1 MYVSLILNVSLIL
14 ALTALYN
21 LIIRIITLEKKIGY
35 LLQGLVFGLSA
46 VAAMSVA
53 YNYGSGVIYDGRSII
68 LSLCGLYAGS
78 IPTIIASLISL
89 IYRFHIGG
97 NGLWA
102 GVATIIFCSATG
114 LLFRRKYIKKINALN
129 KLELLTFGFIAHLV
143 MLGCQL
149 LIEPWPAGL
158 QIISRIYLPILLT
171 FPLATMLTGLL
182 IQQENLRLQTELKL
196 KESEE
201 KYRVL
206 FDHAGQMIIVA
217 QDGLFRLVNKKCL
230 EYGYTEEE
238 LIGQPF
244 LDFIHPEDRKMV
256 AERHLNRITG
266 KDFGATY
273 EFRFLTKEGKTRWVG
288 ITAVHIEWEGRHAT
302 LNYVTD
308 ITDRIKAQQEREE
321 LLKVI
326 ENSQNEIYI
335 FDPNSLKFTYAN
347 QAALKNTG
355 YSPSEMLNLT
365 PLDLKPELDQT
376 NFRTILQPLLSGIKA
391 KQVFETYHRRKDGST
406 YPVEAHLQ
414 LVETSG
420 KKSCLAIILDISEK
434 RQAEKNLE
442 KVLYG
447 IIRAAARTIEA
458 RDPYTAGHQEKVAQ
472 LAEAIG
478 QEMNL
483 DDFRLRGLKLASM
496 IHDLGKI
503 AIPPEILNKPG
514 RLTEIEMELIK
525 THPTVGYEILKDIEF
540 PWPIAEIV
548 YQHHEKMDGSGYPRG
563 LKGEEILME
572 ARIICVADV
581 VEAISSHRPYRPS
594 LGLDKALEE
603 IKNNAGKLYDELV
616 VRHCVELIEKK
627 GFKFKEPLGS

>member
-1 MYVSLILNVSLIL
+1 MYISLILNVSLIL

-21 LIIRIITLEKKIGY
+21 LVLRIATLEKKTGY
-35 LLQGLVFGLSA
+35 LLQGLVFGLLA

-53 YNYGSGVIYDGRSII
+53 YNYSSGVIYDGRSII
-68 LSLCGLYAGS
+68 LSLSGLYAGS

-89 IYRFHIGG
+89 LYRYHLGG
-97 NGLWA
+97 NGVWA
-102 GVATIIFCSATG
+102 GLATIVLCSATG
-114 LLFRRKYIKKINALN
+114 LLFRRKFIKKINTLN
-129 KLELLTFGFIAHLV
+129 KFELLTFGLAVHLV

-149 LIEPWPAGL
+149 LIKPWPAG
-158 QIISRIYLPILLT
+158 IEVISRIWLPILLT
-171 FPLATMLTGLL
+171 FPVATVLTGLL
-182 IQQENLRLQTELKL
+182 IQQENLRLQAEIKL

-217 QDGLFRLVNKKCL
+217 QDGLFKLVNKKCL

-238 LIGQPF
+238 IIGQPF

-256 AERHLNRITG
+256 AEKHLKRITE

-273 EFRFLTKEGKTRWVG
+273 EFRFLTKDGKTRWVE
-288 ITAVHIEWEGRHAT
+288 ITAVHIEWEGRPAT

-308 ITDRIKAQQEREE
+308 ITERIKAQQEKEE

-335 FDPNSLKFTYAN
+335 FDSNSLKFTYAN
-347 QAALKNTG
+347 QAAIKNTG
-355 YSPSEMLNLT
+355 YSAEEMLNLT
-365 PLDLKPELDQT
+365 PLDLKPEFD
-376 NFRTILQPLLSGIKA
+376 RTKFDTLLQPLLSGMKIKE
-391 KQVFETYHRRKDGST
+391 VFETYHRRKDGST
-406 YPVEAHLQ
+406 YPVEVYLQ
-414 LVETSG
+414 VVELTN
-420 KKSCLAIILDISEK
+420 KKNCLAIVLDISERK
-434 RQAEKNLE
+434 QAEQNLE
-442 KVLYG
+442 KTLYG
-447 IIRAAARTIEA
+447 IIKAAARTAEV
-458 RDPYTAGHQEKVAQ
+458 RDPYTAGHQEKVAE
-472 LAEAIG
+472 LAEAIA
-478 QEMNL
+478 QAMNL
-483 DDFRLRGLKLASM
+483 DDSRIKGVRLASM

-525 THPTVGYEILKDIEF
+525 THSTVGFEILKDIEF

-548 YQHHEKMDGSGYPRG
+548 YQHHEKIDGSGYPRG
-563 LKGEEILME
+563 LKGEQILLE

-594 LGLDKALEE
+594 LGLDQALDE
-603 IKNNAGKLYDELV
+603 IKDNAGKLYDERV
-616 VRHCVELIEKK
+616 VKHCVELIEKK
-627 GFKFKEPLGS
+627 GFKFRETSGL